1 MKYDDQTLLNLLAAE
16 YVLGTLHGHA
26 RDRFSRLMRTSPQ
39 ARYATSLWQRHIKN
53 LENAVESNP
62 PDQQVWDKITKRID
76 PLLLPTQKK
85 AKDPNYGIFKAWAAI
100 ATAVCIVLILITW
113 QPQESFSDKINHSVT
128 FYDSANNPVWNLEI
142 SDHSILLKAASG
154 MSLQTDYDYQLWIR
168 LKDYPSAIPI
178 ALLPKT
184 DSKEIARNAIFKPQD
199 ITLLAISREPI
210 GGSQSGSPSEIIYT
224 AVLDAN

>member
-1 MKYDDQTLLNLLAAE
+1 MKYDDHTLLNFLAAE

-26 RDRFSRLMRTSPQ
+26 RDRFSRLMRTSPR
-39 ARYATSLWQRHIKN
+39 ARYATSLWQRYIKN
-53 LENAVESNP
+53 LENAIESNP
-62 PDQQVWDKITKRID
+62 PDQQVWDKISKRID
-76 PLLLPTQKK
+76 PILLPAEKK
-85 AKDPNYGIFKAWAAI
+85 AKGFNFVIFNAWAAI
-100 ATAVCIVLILITW
+100 ASAACVVLVLITW
-113 QPQESFSDKINHSVT
+113 QPQESFSDKISHSVT
-128 FYDSANNPVWNLEI
+128 FYDSSNKPLWNLDI

-184 DSKEIARNAIFKPQD
+184 DSKEIARNALFKPQN

-224 AVLDAN
+224 AVLNAN

>member
-26 RDRFSRLMRTSPQ
+26 RDRFNRLMRTSPR

-53 LENAVESNP
+53 LENAIESNP

-76 PLLLPTQKK
+76 PIFLPTQKK
-85 AKDPNYGIFKAWAAI
+85 AKDPNYGIFKAWGAI
-100 ATAVCIVLILITW
+100 ATAVCIVLVLITW
-113 QPQESFSDKINHSVT
+113 QPQESFSDKITHSVT
-128 FYDSANNPVWNLEI
+128 FYDSSNKPLWNLDI
-142 SDHSILLKAASG
+142 SDHSILLKAASDRIIE
-154 MSLQTDYDYQLWIR
+154 TNYDYQLWIR
-168 LKDYPSAIPI
+168 LKGYPNAIPI

-184 DSKEIARNAIFKPQD
+184 DSKEIARNALFKPQN
-199 ITLLAISREPI
+199 IALLAISREPT

-224 AVLDAN
+224 AELNVN

>member
-26 RDRFSRLMRTSPQ
+26 RDRFSRLMRTSPR

-53 LENAVESNP
+53 LENAIESNP

-76 PLLLPTQKK
+76 PIFLPTQKK
-85 AKDPNYGIFKAWAAI
+85 AKDPNYGIFKAWGAI
-100 ATAVCIVLILITW
+100 ATAVCIVLVLITW
-113 QPQESFSDKINHSVT
+113 QPQESFSDKITHSVT
-128 FYDSANNPVWNLEI
+128 FYDSSNKPLWNLDI
-142 SDHSILLKAASG
+142 SDHSILLKAASDRIIE
-154 MSLQTDYDYQLWIR
+154 TNYDYQLWIR
-168 LKDYPSAIPI
+168 LKGYPSAIPI

-184 DSKEIARNAIFKPQD
+184 ESKEIARNALFKPQN
-199 ITLLAISREPI
+199 IALLAISREPT

-224 AVLDAN
+224 AELNVN

>member
-26 RDRFSRLMRTSPQ
+26 RDRFSRLMRTSPR

-53 LENAVESNP
+53 LENAIESNP

-76 PLLLPTQKK
+76 PIFLPTQKK
-85 AKDPNYGIFKAWAAI
+85 AKDPNYGIFKAWGAI
-100 ATAVCIVLILITW
+100 ATAVCIVLVLITW
-113 QPQESFSDKINHSVT
+113 QPQESFSDKITHSVT
-128 FYDSANNPVWNLEI
+128 FYDSSNKPLWNLDI
-142 SDHSILLKAASG
+142 SDHSILLKAASDRIIE
-154 MSLQTDYDYQLWIR
+154 TNYDYQLWIR
-168 LKDYPSAIPI
+168 LKGYPSAIPI

-184 DSKEIARNAIFKPQD
+184 DSKEIARNALFKPQN
-199 ITLLAISREPI
+199 IALLAISREPT

-224 AVLDAN
+224 AELNVN

>member
-26 RDRFSRLMRTSPQ
+26 RDRFSRLMRTSPR

-53 LENAVESNP
+53 LENAIESNP

-76 PLLLPTQKK
+76 PIFLPTQKK
-85 AKDPNYGIFKAWAAI
+85 AKDPNYGIFKAWGAI
-100 ATAVCIVLILITW
+100 ATAVCIVLVLITW
-113 QPQESFSDKINHSVT
+113 QPHESFSDKITHSVT
-128 FYDSANNPVWNLEI
+128 FYDSSNKPLWNLDI
-142 SDHSILLKAASG
+142 SDHSILLKAASDRIIE
-154 MSLQTDYDYQLWIR
+154 TNYDYQLWIR
-168 LKDYPSAIPI
+168 LKGYPNAIPI

-184 DSKEIARNAIFKPQD
+184 DSKEIARNALFKPQN
-199 ITLLAISREPI
+199 IALLAISREPT

-224 AVLDAN
+224 AELNVN